1 MTRIVVTRTGGF
13 AGIARTTEVTD
24 ADAVERILGTLRG
37 QPAAAAPAPPRPDG
51 FVYDFTV
58 EGEAAAAE
66 TYTVPESALPP
77 AVRALLG

>member
-1 MTRIVVTRTGGF
+1 VTRIVVTRTGGF

-24 ADAVERILGTLRG
+24 ADAVERILGTLRD
-37 QPAAAAPAPPRPDG
+37 QPAAAAPPRPDG